1 MAIRVSAFNQIFG
14 FSSLFRHWFLEAQR
28 SGVAVDLYAFNPM
41 IAAASRVGNFAAA
54 KKWFETAREAGE
66 EITFGEFDCG
76 SFFHSLQLASIWCQI
91 CQKSLL
97 EGRDLNIIE
106 LKNLNVP
113 ACEGGSTERPTT
125 GFNKYKNHS
134 PY

>member
-1 MAIRVSAFNQIFG
+1 MAIQVSAFNQISG

-76 SFFHSLQLASIWCQI
+76 SHLLSFAST
-91 CQKSLL
+91 SF
-97 EGRDLNIIE
+97 
-106 LKNLNVP
+106 NLMPDMSEVP
-113 ACEGGSTERPTT
+113 AWDER
-125 GFNKYKNHS
+125 
-134 PY
+134 